1 MSSRVT
7 ADLHFMQPPPD
18 GVQAYV
24 AINANSAG
32 ERDRNYS
39 LQLKAVHIENYR
51 EWQDPLTLDTAGFQ
65 LFSDRPTQFIRDGEV
80 QVEGYYEESIAA
92 IKEATGASKVVL
104 FDHTIRRRRPEVT
117 EDTPDKRQPV
127 ANSHVDQTPKSAVAR
142 VHRHLPPED
151 VPKLLSKR
159 FQIINLWRP
168 IQNPASDWPL
178 ALCHF
183 ASVNPEKDVRAVT
196 LKYPHME
203 GETYGV
209 KYNEN
214 QKWGYFKDI
223 RPEEFVLIK
232 CFDSVRDGSVA
243 LFTPHTGF
251 ADPTT
256 PAGTPLRQSIELRA
270 LVFYD

>member
-1 MSSRVT
+1 MSSSVT
-7 ADLHFMQPPPD
+7 TDLHFMQPPPD
-18 GVQAYV
+18 GVRAYIS
-24 AINANSAG
+24 INANSSG

-39 LQLKAVHIENYR
+39 FEQKVVDIENYR
-51 EWQDPLTLDTAGFQ
+51 ERQDPLTLDTAGFQ
-65 LFSDRPTQFIRDGEV
+65 LLSDRPTQFIRDGEV

-92 IKEATGASKVVL
+92 IKEATGASRVVL

-127 ANSHVDQTPKSAVAR
+127 ASCHVDQTPKSAEAR
-142 VHRHLPPED
+142 VHRHLPPGD

-183 ASVNPEKDVRAVT
+183 ASVDPEKDVQAVT

-214 QKWGYFKDI
+214 QKWGYFKDV
-223 RPEEFVLIK
+223 RPDEFILIK

-256 PAGTPLRQSIELRA
+256 PEGTPLRQSIELRA